1 METRHS
7 ENIGF
12 VANPWPLQDDRP
24 TLVFIHGSGQDS
36 GFWIH
41 QMKAFEETAN
51 AVALDLPGRGASQGS
66 GLDSMTAYAH
76 DVMKFIDRI
85 VAPDPIPAGLSIGG
99 GIVLQLLLDHPGRFE
114 GGILVN
120 TGARLRVKQD
130 IFDLIKTNFREYVNA
145 FCTFALSPKSNTVA
159 LKPQIASFTKASAV
173 TTFGD
178 YSACNNFDVMERLA
192 EIQTPVLVLSA
203 EDDFLT
209 PPKYGQYLADNISN
223 AQLANID
230 AAGHMAPFEKPEA
243 VNQAIEGYLKSLRSG

>member
-12 VANPWPLQDDRP
+12 VANPWPLQGDRP
-24 TLVFIHGSGQDS
+24 TLVLIHGSGQDS

-41 QMKAFEETAN
+41 QMKAFGETAN
-51 AVALDLPGRGASQGS
+51 VVALDLPGRGASQGP
-66 GLDSMTAYAH
+66 GLDSMPAYSNEVIA
-76 DVMKFIDRI
+76 FIDRI
-85 VAPDPIPAGLSIGG
+85 AAPDPIPTGLSIGG
-99 GIVLQLLLDHPGRFE
+99 GIVLQLLLDHPGRFR

-120 TGARLRVKQD
+120 TGARLRVKQE
-130 IFDLIKTNFREYVNA
+130 IFDLIETSFREYVDA
-145 FCTFALSPKSNTVA
+145 FCAFALSPQSNSEA
-159 LKPQIASFTKASAV
+159 LKPQIERFTRASAA

-178 YSACNNFDVMERLA
+178 FSACNNFDVMERLA

-209 PPKYGQYLADNISN
+209 PSKYGQFLADNIPN
-223 AQLANID
+223 ASLVNIE

-243 VNQAIEGYLKSLRSG
+243 VNQAIKGYLKSPG